1 MSPAAFQKAMNRGM
15 AASPFAGSL
24 VYKSGSTSTTITC
37 VAAESVNKQEQ
48 DDYGATAERVLKCV
62 LPKDTVTTRPNCTSD
77 QLIYKGRT
85 YQIKQ
90 VDGDADCSAGW
101 IIEARSPLK

>member
-1 MSPAAFQKAMNRGM
+1 MSPAAFQKAMERGM
-15 AASPFAGSL
+15 KASPFAGSL

-37 VAAESVNKQEQ
+37 VVAESNNKQEQ

-62 LPKDTVTTRPNCTSD
+62 LPKATVTTRPNSTSD
-77 QLIYKGRT
+77 QLIYKSRT

-90 VDGDADCSAGW
+90 VDGDSDASAGW

>member
-1 MSPAAFQKAMNRGM
+1 MSPAKFKAAMARGM

-37 VAAESVNKQEQ
+37 VVSESINKQEQ
-48 DDYGATAERVLKCV
+48 DDYGATAERVLNCL
-62 LPKDTVTTRPNCTSD
+62 LPKATVTTRPNSTSD

-85 YQIKQ
+85 YQIKM
-90 VDGDADCSAGW
+90 VDGDSDASAGW